1 MRLSSRV
8 RQCIS
13 RFLTDLGVYTRP
25 HVARMLLLGFSAG
38 LPLLLVFGTLSF
50 WLREAGIDLS
60 TIGFFSLVGL
70 VYGFK
75 WTWSPLVD
83 QLPIPFLTRAMGR
96 RRSWL
101 LASQLVVAVGLCG
114 MALSDPA
121 LGLQRMVALA
131 VLVAFASATQD
142 IALDAFRIESASIAE
157 QGAMAASYQAGYRSA
172 MLVASAGALL
182 IAAAFDANEATY
194 EQAPWAATYF
204 IMAALMGIGIITV
217 LLSTEPIAQ
226 YTPDTVTAQTT
237 RAGEKVN
244 HTMESLGRWLLVAFV
259 LPFVDFVKR
268 YRYDALL
275 LLALIG
281 SYRISDVVMGVM
293 ANPFYHDMGFT
304 KDEIATISKVYGVI
318 MTLVGAAVGGLLSF
332 RIGVIRTL
340 FLGALLSAVTNLLF
354 AWLATRGHDVGGLVL
369 TISADNLSAG
379 IATAAFIAYLSG
391 LTNIRYS
398 ATQYALFSSVMLLL
412 PKFVAGGSGL
422 FVEQYGYETFFTAT
436 ALLGVPVLLLIF
448 LSRNVA
454 MFDRSKIDKRATSSG

>member
-1 MRLSSRV
+1 
-8 RQCIS
+8 
-13 RFLTDLGVYTRP
+13 
-25 HVARMLLLGFSAG
+25 
-38 LPLLLVFGTLSF
+38 
-50 WLREAGIDLS
+50 
-60 TIGFFSLVGL
+60 
-70 VYGFK
+70 
-75 WTWSPLVD
+75 
-83 QLPIPFLTRAMGR
+83 
-96 RRSWL
+96 
-101 LASQLVVAVGLCG
+101 
-114 MALSDPA
+114 
-121 LGLQRMVALA
+121 
-131 VLVAFASATQD
+131 
-142 IALDAFRIESASIAE
+142 
-157 QGAMAASYQAGYRSA
+157 
-172 MLVASAGALL
+172 
-182 IAAAFDANEATY
+182 
-194 EQAPWAATYF
+194 
-204 IMAALMGIGIITV
+204 
-217 LLSTEPIAQ
+217 
-226 YTPDTVTAQTT
+226 
-237 RAGEKVN
+237 
-244 HTMESLGRWLLVAFV
+244 
-259 LPFVDFVKR
+259 
-268 YRYDALL
+268 
-275 LLALIG
+275 
-281 SYRISDVVMGVM
+281 MGVM